1 MIRGL
6 QKQMIQLKTPK
17 SKYFEVVLFVLR
29 PGAIPKKEREGE
41 MVREA
46 QRLLAEGR
54 VSQRGAERLREGRDC
69 SKKQKAA
76 LFLSGA
82 LCGGALCA
90 LMLLAVALL
99 R

>member
-17 SKYFEVVLFVLR
+17 SQYFEVVLFVLR
-29 PGAIPKKEREGE
+29 PGAVPKREREGE

-46 QRLLAEGR
+46 QRILAEGR
-54 VSQRGAERLREGRDC
+54 ASQRGAERLRDGFGC

-76 LFLSGA
+76 LFASGA
-82 LCGGALCA
+82 LCGGAICVLIF
-90 LMLLAVALL
+90 LLTALL